1 MTVKATVLVAG
12 FWLAVEPAGEI
23 LHVPGLAVNISVSV
37 RELRDGSWGKDG
49 AWQTLIQYYTE
60 DINCQLFKLTVRMY
74 RFIHSLFEVA
84 AVAVHIPS
92 GIKQVSTF
100 PSTYIWTGNDCIR
113 LDTSSRSCLEAAL
126 NILRNVLD
134 TQQISQSI
142 LISYS
147 L

>member
-74 RFIHSLFEVA
+74 RFIHYLFEVA

-92 GIKQVSTF
+92 GIKQVSTV
-100 PSTYIWTGNDCIR
+100 
-113 LDTSSRSCLEAAL
+113 SSHLPTFEGEMTVYVL
-126 NILRNVLD
+126 ILLSGLVWK
-134 TQQISQSI
+134 QHWI
-142 LISYS
+142 YCVMF
-147 L
+147 